1 MKKILIALAIVAILV
16 VGYLKLTARDE
27 QLVDQQKQ
35 ERETLINDQEKK
47 LMQQSKQMGQQMQ
60 DDVTKRMEPVDHE
73 HDHDHGHKG
82 E

>member
-1 MKKILIALAIVAILV
+1 VKSILIALVIVAILV
-16 VGYLKLTARDE
+16 VGYLKLTAHDE
-27 QLVDQQKQ
+27 QLVGQQKQ

-60 DDVTKRMEPVDHE
+60 NDVDNKMKVLDKTTD
-73 HDHDHGHKG
+73 GKG